1 MTLGCTGV
9 HSNGGPVVRIPLS
22 RVVVAFA
29 VTGAGIALTGAPSGA
44 VAPSNPPSWT
54 VQLGTTGTDSITGIS
69 TTASGDVYV
78 GGETTES
85 LDGTNLAPSVRD
97 AFVAKYDK
105 NGIRKWIRQFG
116 SASDDAVTDVAV
128 TARGDVYVVGTTDGT
143 LSDTNPGGRDGFLAK
158 YDKNGNRKWI
168 RRIGTDGYDE
178 VRSVAVTS
186 SGDAYL
192 TGFTSGSLNEAQQGD
207 NDSFVAKYD
216 RNGKRKWLRQFGSS
230 AEERGSSI
238 AVTPNGTSYAVG
250 YTYGNPT
257 GDTSLGDLEGYV
269 VSFDKNGKRRW
280 IHLISTSGIDDA
292 MAVSATAAGDVYVGG
307 STTGTLNEAPVG
319 IKDAFIARFTSAGVR
334 TWVHQFGAALNDFV
348 EDIATT
354 SNGDAFVVGI
364 TTGSLNET
372 NLAEGSFDPFITR
385 YTRAGDRAWFRQ
397 FGTAEEDLGLSVAV
411 TPAGD
416 AYVGGYTGGSL
427 APSDGTGHDA
437 FLTKFSATT
446 TRTWLHVLST
456 SGYEGGNGVAST
468 SAGDLYVVGQT
479 SDNLAA
485 GGGGGTDVFLA
496 KYDKYGNQKW
506 IRQFGTAVSD
516 AGQAVAV
523 TARGDVYISGYTY
536 GALVA
541 GGSTSGDAFVAKY
554 DKNGN
559 RKWTRQFGSTEFD
572 DGATGVAVDGRGNVY
587 LTGYAQGSL
596 NETNPN
602 PGTDDAFI
610 AKYDKNGN
618 RKWVHQ
624 LGTTG
629 GDYANSV
636 AVTSAGDAYIGG
648 YTDGALAPSDG
659 TGQDAF
665 IAKYDRNG
673 NRKWTRQFG
682 TSGVETIFA
691 VAIGRSGSV
700 VAAGSTDGVL
710 APDSPLLGSG
720 NDGFLTNYDKNGNRK
735 WVQQFGSAQTD
746 QLTALAVASNGDAY
760 VAGVTDG
767 VTPGEESAGKYD
779 VAVARF
785 DRNGTLIWARQ
796 FGSVED
802 DSPHGIT
809 VTAKGGITV
818 VGSARAQLN
827 EPALGNADAFITRLP
842 Y

>member
-1 MTLGCTGV
+1 M
-9 HSNGGPVVRIPLS
+9 RIPLS

-54 VQLGTTGTDSITGIS
+54 VQLGTTGADSITGIS

-85 LDGTNLAPSVRD
+85 LAGSNLAPSVRD

-116 SASDDAVTDVAV
+116 TAADDAVTDVAV
-128 TARGDVYVVGTTDGT
+128 TSRGDLYVVGITDGT

-168 RRIGTDGYDE
+168 RRIGSAGYDE

-186 SGDAYL
+186 SGDAYV
-192 TGFTSGSLNEAQQGD
+192 TGYTSGTLNEAQQGD

-280 IHLISTSGIDDA
+280 IHLISTSGIDEA
-292 MAVSATAAGDVYVGG
+292 MAVSATAAGDVYVVG
-307 STTGTLNEAPVG
+307 STTGTLNETPVG
-319 IKDAFIARFTSAGVR
+319 MKDAFIARFTSAGVR

-416 AYVGGYTGGSL
+416 AYVGGYTGGTIGS
-427 APSDGTGHDA
+427 APSSGGVDG
-437 FLTKFSATT
+437 FVTKFGTRT
-446 TRTWLHVLST
+446 TRTWLHTLATST
-456 SGYEGGNGVAST
+456 YDSARGIAST
-468 SAGDLYVVGQT
+468 SSGDIYVTGQT
-479 SDNLAA
+479 FGVLAA
-485 GGGGGTDVFLA
+485 GGSTSSDIFLA
-496 KYDKYGNQKW
+496 KYDKYGNRKW
-506 IRQFGTAVSD
+506 IRQFGSSASD
-516 AGQAVAV
+516 DSRAVAV
-523 TARGDVYISGYTY
+523 DARGDVYIVGNTSGT
-536 GALVA
+536 LVT
-541 GGSTSGDAFVAKY
+541 GGGTSGDIFLAKY
-554 DKNGN
+554 DRNGN
-559 RKWTRQFGSTEFD
+559 RKWIRQFGSTEFD
-572 DGATGVAVDGRGNVY
+572 DGAMGVAVDGRGNVY

-673 NRKWTRQFG
+673 NRKWVRQFG
-682 TSGVETIFA
+682 TAGSET
-691 VAIGRSGSV
+691 VNGLAIGRSGSV
-700 VAAGSTDGVL
+700 IVVGATDGVL
-710 APDSPLLGSG
+710 VPGSPTLGSAL
-720 NDGFLTNYDKNGNRK
+720 DGFAMKYDRNGIRK
-735 WVQQFGSAQTD
+735 WANQFGSGTND
-746 QLTALAVASNGDAY
+746 ELLAVATATNGDIF
-760 VAGVTDG
+760 VAGYTQG
-767 VTPGEESAGKYD
+767 TTPGETSSGMADAAY
-779 VAVARF
+779 ARL
-785 DRNGTLIWARQ
+785 DSNGVTLGGLQ
-796 FGSVED
+796 FGSSENDVAYA
-802 DSPHGIT
+802 
-809 VTAKGGITV
+809 VTWNPKGGLVMAGYTR
-818 VGSARAQLN
+818 GRLN
-827 EPALGNADAFITRLP
+827 EPAGGSLDAFITRLP